1 MKNNYYD
8 QDTTITES
16 TENQDKIRENRACY
30 YRTAG
35 LVGSA
40 SFCVVL
46 PKQYAINLGVGR
58 GDFLKVSQ
66 EQDRIVIE
74 KA

>member
-1 MKNNYYD
+1 MENNYYEAD
-8 QDTTITES
+8 TDTTESLYKTE
-16 TENQDKIRENRACY
+16 QRRDYY

-35 LVGSA
+35 LVGTA
-40 SFCVVL
+40 SFCAVL
-46 PKQYAINLGVGR
+46 PKQYAINLGVGK

-66 EQDRIVIE
+66 QQDKIVIE